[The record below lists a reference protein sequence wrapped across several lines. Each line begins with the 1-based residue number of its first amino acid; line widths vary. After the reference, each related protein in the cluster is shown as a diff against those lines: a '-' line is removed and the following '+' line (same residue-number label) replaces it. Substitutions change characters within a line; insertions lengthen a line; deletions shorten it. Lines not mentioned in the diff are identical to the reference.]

1 MILKWLSDKESNEK
15 KKELNKYVCERRE
28 KKKTEMKNFVLSF
41 AVSLL

>member
-28 KKKTEMKNFVLSF
+28 KKSEMKNFVLSF